1 MTKILSSPG
10 LRPPSGIATRHSK
23 GFVGVRGRGL
33 VRESSATGPQQKDN
47 KMKIKQAKKMG
58 RPRVYKHVMS
68 TAERQQ
74 RWRDKVKADA
84 QALLKLVKLY

>member
-1 MTKILSSPG
+1 LNGIDHKEDKMETK
-10 LRPPSGIATRHSK
+10 
-23 GFVGVRGRGL
+23 
-33 VRESSATGPQQKDN
+33 Q
-47 KMKIKQAKKMG
+47 KKMG

-84 QALLKLVKLY
+84 HELLKLTTSIVATKETK

>member
-1 MTKILSSPG
+1 MKTETK
-10 LRPPSGIATRHSK
+10 
-23 GFVGVRGRGL
+23 
-33 VRESSATGPQQKDN
+33 QK
-47 KMKIKQAKKMG
+47 KIG

-84 QALLKLVKLY
+84 VSLLKAIQESNKNEY

>member
-1 MTKILSSPG
+1 METK
-10 LRPPSGIATRHSK
+10 
-23 GFVGVRGRGL
+23 
-33 VRESSATGPQQKDN
+33 Q
-47 KMKIKQAKKMG
+47 KKMG

-84 QALLKLVKLY
+84 HELLKLTTSIVATKETK